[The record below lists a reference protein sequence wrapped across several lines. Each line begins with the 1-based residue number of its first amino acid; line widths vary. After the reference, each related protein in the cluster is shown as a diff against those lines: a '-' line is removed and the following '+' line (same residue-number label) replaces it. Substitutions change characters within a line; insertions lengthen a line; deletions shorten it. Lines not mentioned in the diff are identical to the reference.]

1 MYAGR
6 APRTAGRTQFLEAD
20 WDGEEHDVTL
30 TEISLSIA
38 RNRFNLRS
46 QIRCTFSMHA
56 VARRLQRA
64 QDGSDAALLQDM
76 KVAAS
81 IDHSTLSGGGFKVVT
96 DEEGGGWRGSV
107 VRMSSNN
114 GEPMPVLSVRTWLS
128 E

>member
-1 MYAGR
+1 
-6 APRTAGRTQFLEAD
+6 
-20 WDGEEHDVTL
+20 
-30 TEISLSIA
+30 
-38 RNRFNLRS
+38 
-46 QIRCTFSMHA
+46 MHA

-64 QDGSDAALLQDM
+64 QDGSAAALLQDM

-81 IDHSTLSGGGFKVVT
+81 IDHSTLSGSGFKVVT

>member
-1 MYAGR
+1 
-6 APRTAGRTQFLEAD
+6 
-20 WDGEEHDVTL
+20 
-30 TEISLSIA
+30 
-38 RNRFNLRS
+38 
-46 QIRCTFSMHA
+46 MHA
-56 VARRLQRA
+56 IARRLQRA

-81 IDHSTLSGGGFKVVT
+81 IDHSTLSVVGFKVVT

-107 VRMSSNN
+107 VWMSSNN